1 MVVGV
6 IGHVDHGKTALV
18 RALTGMETD
27 RLAEEQRRGISIAL
41 GFAHIT
47 VQDTVIDLIDMP
59 GHERFVR
66 TMVSGA
72 TGVDAALLVVSANE
86 GIKPQT
92 VEHLDI
98 AALLGLRRVI
108 VVVSKADL
116 VAPEQA
122 TATGREA
129 AALAQHVGLSV
140 GQIVLTSAHTRLGLD
155 ALRGALIE
163 AAPVAED
170 TVGDGFAYL
179 PVDRVFSIAGHG
191 TVVTG
196 TLRHGPLAVS
206 DAMVIVPG
214 ERAVRLRGLQVHG
227 ARVNVAQPGQRV
239 AANLRDVTPDQ
250 ITRGAALAPAGVLAA
265 SGWLTVALRA
275 VEGAAPLPT
284 SSRLMLLFG
293 TEEIEVRLRLL
304 DCDELVAGGTAL
316 AQLRCSAPVAVPA
329 RERFILRR
337 ASPAQTVAG
346 GRVIDPATTRLR
358 RHAPVMLAR
367 LAALAAAEPG
377 AIIGIELEARGAAGV
392 SLARLARLAGLSEA
406 RAAEHL
412 QALPA
417 VLGRSRFA
425 VTLPAFERTLTA
437 IAAALAGHEQ
447 GLAPERLAALL
458 PWAGREVVE
467 DAAAELVRR
476 GSLVRAGGGVRLH
489 TPQRDRDRA
498 DQEATSA
505 ARLAEALLRGGLTPP
520 DPGSVAPGPQTRRLV
535 DRLIREG
542 VVIRA
547 LDKVQKREIYFHY
560 EAVEAAKRRLMP
572 LLSDSGGMLVGQ
584 AGAALGISRK
594 YCVPLLEH
602 LDAIRF
608 TRRVGDRRV
617 LAPSEIDR
625 KSGSI
630 QQTG

>member
-1 MVVGV
+1 MSTLGRMVVGV

-18 RALTGMETD
+18 RGLTGMETD

-41 GFAHIT
+41 GFAHMT
-47 VQDTVIDLIDMP
+47 VQGTVIDLIDMP

-108 VVVSKADL
+108 VAVSKADL

-122 TATGREA
+122 EAAGREA

-140 GQIVLTSAHTRLGLD
+140 GQIVLTSAHTALGLD
-155 ALRGALIE
+155 ALRAALID

-179 PVDRVFSIAGHG
+179 PIDRVFSIAGHG

-196 TLRHGPLAVS
+196 TLRRGPLAVS
-206 DAMVIVPG
+206 DAMAVIPG
-214 ERAVRLRGLQVHG
+214 DRAVRLRGLQVHG
-227 ARVNVAQPGQRV
+227 VRVNAAQPGQRV
-239 AANLRDVTPDQ
+239 AANLRDVPPDQ
-250 ITRGAALAPAGVLAA
+250 ISRGAALAPAGLLAA
-265 SGWLTVALRA
+265 SGWLTVTLRA

-284 SSRLMLLFG
+284 STRLMLLFG

-304 DCDELVAGGTAL
+304 DCDELQPGGTAL
-316 AQLRCSAPVAVPA
+316 AQLRCSLPVSVPA

-346 GRVIDPATTRLR
+346 GRVIDPAATRLR

-377 AIIGIELEARGAAGV
+377 AIIRLELEACGAAGV
-392 SLARLARLAGLSEA
+392 SLARLARLAGLSET
-406 RAAEHL
+406 RAAEKL

-425 VTLPAFERTLTA
+425 VTLPAFERTLSA
-437 IAAALAGHEQ
+437 IVAALAGHDQ

-458 PWAGREVVE
+458 PWDSDRRPGREVVE

-476 GSLVRAGGGVRLH
+476 GSLVRAGGGVRLP

-498 DQEATSA
+498 DQDAASA

-520 DPGSVAPGPQTRRLV
+520 DPATLAPGPQTRRLV

-560 EAVEAAKRRLMP
+560 EAVEAAKRRLVP
-572 LLSDSGGMLVGQ
+572 LLSEARGMLVGQ
-584 AGAALGISRK
+584 AGTALGISRK

-617 LAPSEIDR
+617 LC
-625 KSGSI
+625 G
-630 QQTG
+630 